1 MRAWTNFVGAVVE
14 AWQELRIHR
23 GRVLLSLIGVAVAVC
38 AITSVVGLGAIAEE
52 ATRESNEASG
62 GRPADLSIMVS
73 STTDGGAAAT
83 GVDSA
88 VSTIAKRYRIRYSTH
103 VENASVNVGFP
114 DGEQEIQTNIVDP
127 DFATMHRLRM

>member
-52 ATRESNEASG
+52 ASRESNEASG

-73 STTDGGAAAT
+73 STT
-83 GVDSA
+83 
-88 VSTIAKRYRIRYSTH
+88 
-103 VENASVNVGFP
+103 
-114 DGEQEIQTNIVDP
+114 
-127 DFATMHRLRM
+127 